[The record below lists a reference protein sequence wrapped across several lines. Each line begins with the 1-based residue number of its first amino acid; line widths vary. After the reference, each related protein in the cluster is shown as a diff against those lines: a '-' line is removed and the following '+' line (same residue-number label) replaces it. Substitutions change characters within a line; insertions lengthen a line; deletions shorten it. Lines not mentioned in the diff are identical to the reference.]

1 MYLLVYILR
10 NWPPPLLHTHT
21 VGCTLCTDAC
31 FTMKYFVGSEEFVP
45 VELAV
50 TLLWPCM
57 SVLSLTQVQ
66 VPLDLPQVCASSD
79 SHDRVRLHSTL
90 HHVTGDPARCK
101 IYTVWKRGPVV
112 VVALRG
118 CLSRITK
125 QSWLYVTENEP
136 FLMRWVT
143 AGHEIESKVEH
154 SIGLGSF
161 LTRWVTRLKVRL
173 DCHYLFAQF
182 QPHVSQFC
190 DLVMCQDLDSLRMS
204 PGRYSAKCHFWFL
217 WPSMTSLMNIP
228 EWSVIICKICCYF
241 FLVLLCFSL
250 PQNRP
255 TGKMYDVV
263 GARLTS
269 SEEWLWKDL
278 VANRCRGGDLH
289 PPRVCFRGM

>member
-1 MYLLVYILR
+1 
-10 NWPPPLLHTHT
+10 
-21 VGCTLCTDAC
+21 
-31 FTMKYFVGSEEFVP
+31 
-45 VELAV
+45 
-50 TLLWPCM
+50 
-57 SVLSLTQVQ
+57 
-66 VPLDLPQVCASSD
+66 
-79 SHDRVRLHSTL
+79 
-90 HHVTGDPARCK
+90 
-101 IYTVWKRGPVV
+101 
-112 VVALRG
+112 
-118 CLSRITK
+118 
-125 QSWLYVTENEP
+125 
-136 FLMRWVT
+136 MRWVT

-250 PQNRP
+250 PQVRP

-278 VANRCRGGDLH
+278 VANRCRGGRPAPTQGLLQRH
-289 PPRVCFRGM
+289 VARTGMGVGWVRNNSSSKCTRNGFLLAHIFLREL